1 MNATLETGGERL
13 LITSAIPW
21 VGELIEEAAAGELRR
36 YNPDHPASVV
46 VNIESSNHAYITS
59 SWEPLTRGAWRQ
71 GNEVVMEDVCS
82 SGFDLRLLCTREAT
96 EFTFRWRPR
105 LTGRAA
111 STLLRTRFILLAR
124 AVLLQYPALWRA
136 SVRGRAPLH
145 ASACA
150 VGDLQ
155 PLLAGPGGVGKSTLI
170 AQELAAGGNAIS
182 DNLCVSDG
190 ITAWGVVEPI
200 RVEGGN
206 GRSMPH
212 GRTEA
217 SLPGRLDSLTP
228 NSVVVIR
235 RGHDDVATVYS
246 CGTESVARSLITGTY
261 MAGELR
267 RYWAF
272 AATLSA
278 GTELGPPHAPVETI
292 ARQLAAR
299 LPSMEIVL
307 PRRPGVR
314 LAELMSRSEAIA

>member
-13 LITSAIPW
+13 QITCAIPW

-36 YNPDHPASVV
+36 DDHHPATVI
-46 VNIESSNHAYITS
+46 VNVESSSHAYNTS
-59 SWEPLTRGAWRQ
+59 SWEPLTRGAWRRE
-71 GNEVVMEDVCS
+71 GEVVIEDACS
-82 SGFDLRLLCTREAT
+82 SGFDVRLLGTGQAT
-96 EFTFRWRPR
+96 EFTMRWRPR
-105 LTGRAA
+105 LSGRAA

-150 VGDLQ
+150 MGGVRA
-155 PLLAGPGGVGKSTLI
+155 LLAGPGGVGKSTLI

-190 ITAWGVVEPI
+190 ITTWGVVEPI
-200 RVEGGN
+200 RIEGGA
-206 GRSMPH
+206 GRSMPY
-212 GRTEA
+212 GRTET

-228 NSVVVIR
+228 NLVAVIR
-235 RGHDDVATVYS
+235 RGHDDVASVHS
-246 CGTESVARSLITGTY
+246 CRAEAVARSLITGTY

-267 RYWAF
+267 RFWAF

-278 GTELGPPHAPVETI
+278 GTELGPSHPSVETI
-292 ARQLAAR
+292 ARQVAAR
-299 LPSMEIVL
+299 LPAVEIL
-307 PRRPGVR
+307 LARRPGVR
-314 LAELMSRSEAIA
+314 LAELLSRVEAIA

>member
-13 LITSAIPW
+13 QITSAIPW

-36 YNPDHPASVV
+36 DDREPGSVV
-46 VNIESSNHAYITS
+46 VNVESSNHAYITS

-71 GNEVVMEDVCS
+71 RNEVVMEDVCS
-82 SGFDLRLLCTREAT
+82 SGFDLRLLCTRDAV

-105 LTGRAA
+105 LSSRAA

-136 SVRGRAPLH
+136 SIRGRAPLH

-150 VGDLQ
+150 INDLR

-170 AQELAAGGNAIS
+170 AQELAAGGYAIS

-200 RVEGGN
+200 RVEGGT

-212 GRTEA
+212 GRNEA
-217 SLPGRLDSLTP
+217 SLPGRLDSLAP
-228 NSVVVIR
+228 SVVVVIR
-235 RGHDDVATVYS
+235 RGHDDGASLYS
-246 CGTESVARSLITGTY
+246 CGMNAVARSLITGTY

-267 RYWAF
+267 RFWAF

-278 GTELGPPHAPVETI
+278 GTELGPSHPPVEAI
-292 ARQLAAR
+292 ALQLAAR
-299 LPSMEIVL
+299 LPSVEILL